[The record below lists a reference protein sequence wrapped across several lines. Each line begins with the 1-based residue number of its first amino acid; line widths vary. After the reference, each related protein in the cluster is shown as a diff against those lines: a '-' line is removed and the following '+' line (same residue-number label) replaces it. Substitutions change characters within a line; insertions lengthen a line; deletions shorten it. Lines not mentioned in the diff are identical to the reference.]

1 VRRAA
6 LRAAK
11 QITGRC
17 FASKLPELVLA
28 LLCALF
34 ASGCSVTAQARL
46 SRAGEAAVRVG
57 EAVAVRV
64 IEDEIQRLIAD

>member
-1 VRRAA
+1 MIARIA
-6 LRAAK
+6 
-11 QITGRC
+11 
-17 FASKLPELVLA
+17 LA

-34 ASGCSVTAQARL
+34 AAGCSVTAKARL